1 MTNPNRFESKT
12 VEVSLDRMRHP
23 IENGGNGER
32 RIGGSGCTIEWNETS
47 NRKWREP
54 GTASGELAK
63 MAETASGE
71 LVGADARLAGAPIRN

>member
-1 MTNPNRFESKT
+1 MKLRKFESKM
-12 VEVSLDRMRHP
+12 VEVSSNETS

-71 LVGADARLAGAPIRN
+71 LAGADARLAGVPIRN

>member
-1 MTNPNRFESKT
+1 MKLRKFESAT
-12 VEVSLDRMRHP
+12 VEVSSK
-23 IENGGNGER
+23 NGEQ

-71 LVGADARLAGAPIRN
+71 LVGADARLAGVPIRN